1 MLEHHHGHSPG
12 GHGHGAHG
20 HGGHGHG
27 GHGHSHAP
35 KSFGRAF
42 AIGISLNIIYVVLEA
57 IFGVITGSL
66 ALLADAG
73 HNLSDV
79 LGLVLA
85 WGAIWLAAKPPGGIR
100 TYGFKRAPILASL
113 ANAIILIVAVGA
125 ISWEAIGRFRTP
137 EPIETGIVIWVA
149 LAGVLVNGFTAWL
162 FASGRKSDINIRGAY
177 LHMAADAAVT
187 VGVIIA
193 ALVIGWTG
201 WDWIDPAVSLVIGA
215 VILVGTWSLLRDSVR
230 LAMDAVPAGIDIEQ
244 VRRHMENTD
253 GVEEV
258 HDLHI
263 WALSTTETALTA
275 HIVCAESHNRNLLST
290 LPDELHHTFEIGHT
304 TLQIETSET
313 AEKCRLRS
321 SDVV

>member
-1 MLEHHHGHSPG
+1 MSGHHH
-12 GHGHGAHG
+12 AHG
-20 HGGHGHG
+20 HGGHEGHG

-42 AIGISLNIIYVVLEA
+42 AIGISLNIIYVALEA
-57 IFGVITGSL
+57 VFGVITGSL

-125 ISWEAIGRFRTP
+125 ISWEAIGRFFTP
-137 EPIETGIVIWVA
+137 EPIETGTVIWVA
-149 LAGVLVNGFTAWL
+149 AAGVLVNGFTAFL
-162 FASGRKSDINIRGAY
+162 FASGSKSDINIRGAY
-177 LHMAADAAVT
+177 LHMAADAGVT

-193 ALVIGWTG
+193 AIVISFTG
-201 WDWIDPAVSLVIGA
+201 WDWIDPAVSLLIGI
-215 VILVGTWSLLRDSVR
+215 VILVGTWGLLRDSTR
-230 LAMDAVPAGIDIEQ
+230 LAMDAVPAGIDIDE
-244 VRRHMENTD
+244 VRRLLEGAD
-253 GVEEV
+253 GVDEV

-275 HIVCAESHNRNLLST
+275 HIVCAEGYHRPLLTS
-290 LPDELHHTFEIGHT
+290 LPEELQEHFKIGHT
-304 TLQIETSET
+304 TLLIETADT
-313 AEKCRLRS
+313 AEKCRLRPP
-321 SDVV
+321 DVV

>member
-1 MLEHHHGHSPG
+1 MSEHHHGHG
-12 GHGHGAHG
+12 GHSH
-20 HGGHGHG
+20 HGGHVHG

-35 KSFGRAF
+35 QNFGRAF

-57 IFGVITGSL
+57 VFGVFTGSL

-85 WGAIWLAAKPPGGIR
+85 WGAIWLAAKPPGGSR

-125 ISWEAIGRFRTP
+125 ISWEAIGRFFEP
-137 EPIETGIVIWVA
+137 EPIETGVVIWVA

-162 FASGRKSDINIRGAY
+162 FASGRKSDLNIRGAY
-177 LHMAADAAVT
+177 LHMAADAGVT

-193 ALVIGWTG
+193 AIVIGWTG
-201 WDWIDPAVSLVIGA
+201 WTWIDPAVSLVIGL
-215 VILVGTWSLLRDSVR
+215 VILIGTWGLLRDSVR
-230 LAMDAVPAGIDIEQ
+230 LAMDTVPAGIDIDK
-244 VRRHMENTD
+244 VRRHIEGAE

-275 HIVCAESHNRNLLST
+275 HIVCAEGHAKSLLAT
-290 LPDELHHTFEIGHT
+290 LPDELHDTFEIGHA
-304 TLQIETSET
+304 TLQMET
-313 AEKCRLRS
+313 ADTAENCRLRPS
-321 SDVV
+321 EIV